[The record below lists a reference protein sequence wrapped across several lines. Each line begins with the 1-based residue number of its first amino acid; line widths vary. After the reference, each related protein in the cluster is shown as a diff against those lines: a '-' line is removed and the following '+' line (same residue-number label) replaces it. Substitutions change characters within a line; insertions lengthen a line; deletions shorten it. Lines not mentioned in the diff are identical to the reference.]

1 MATDSTGLVGA
12 LSAWRDRTTARLQ
25 EGARGPVVRLLRSAV
40 LLGIIALL
48 VVQLTRVGWGA
59 ILVALPTHPG
69 FYVLLIGIYLALPI
83 TEVFIYRPLWQ
94 HRARDLFLACARKR
108 VLNEEVLGYTGEV
121 FLYLWTTRQGIESSR
136 AFRTVRDVNILSS
149 AVSFT
154 VAGILVGIM
163 IALGELDLSGWL
175 DGQAL
180 YIGAGIVV
188 AAGIIL
194 LGVRFRSY
202 VFALPLREAFRV
214 GALHG
219 ARHLITTL
227 MLVAMWH
234 LAQPSISLG
243 VWLSFAAI
251 LVVIER
257 LPFLPSKDLVFLGAS
272 VELSK
277 TMTLATAAMAGML
290 LVQSAVFK
298 ALHLV
303 VFAVSAVALREEQ
316 DPSQLTPGNK
326 AKPDSLSKA
335 DFESTVRF

>member
-1 MATDSTGLVGA
+1 M
-12 LSAWRDRTTARLQ
+12 
-25 EGARGPVVRLLRSAV
+25 
-40 LLGIIALL
+40 
-48 VVQLTRVGWGA
+48 VQLTRVGWGA
-59 ILVALPTHPG
+59 ILAALPTHPG
-69 FYVLLIGIYLALPI
+69 FYALLVGIYVALPV

-94 HRARDLFLACARKR
+94 QRGRDLFLACARKR

-121 FLYLWTTRQGIESSR
+121 FLYLWAARQGIESGR

-149 AVSFT
+149 AVSFS
-154 VAGILVGIM
+154 VAGVLVAVM
-163 IALGELDLSGWL
+163 VAVGELDLSGWL
-175 DGQAL
+175 GGQAL
-180 YIGAGIVV
+180 YIGAGVVV
-188 AAGIIL
+188 AIGIIL
-194 LGVRFRSY
+194 LGIRFRRY
-202 VFALPLREAFRV
+202 VFALPIREALRV

-219 ARHLITTL
+219 TRHIITTV

-303 VFAVSAVALREEQ
+303 VFAASAVLLREETNTSELTLSSESKS
-316 DPSQLTPGNK
+316 DPMPK
-326 AKPDSLSKA
+326 ANS
-335 DFESTVRF
+335 ESTVRF